1 MPVKAKRTP
10 GNIIFF
16 IGIFLGL
23 TLAVLSI
30 WAALEVQ
37 AYYYTGETF
46 EAFNG
51 LNCPLLMT
59 RSETGVV
66 TATFDNPGDE
76 EIQPYYKVETSGPIP
91 QEFENQITVPPRS
104 SKSIEWTV
112 GVNDIDLRSFIFSRV
127 EILPS
132 AGHRSRQAICGIPV
146 LNIPGATGEQV
157 YIVTL
162 LVSLFAIAIGFTWW
176 SRTAGENTSAN
187 LIHAMQALGVSVLAA
202 MFFAFTGWTLVGL
215 IFSVI
220 AVLLLFIILRFA
232 VG

>member
-1 MPVKAKRTP
+1 MSFKAKQTP

-16 IGIFLGL
+16 IGIFSGL
-23 TLAVLSI
+23 ALAVLAI

-51 LNCPLLMT
+51 LHCPLLMT
-59 RSETGVV
+59 RSETGTITVS
-66 TATFDNPGDE
+66 FDNPSDE

-91 QEFENQITVPPRS
+91 QQFENQIVVPPHS
-104 SKSIEWTV
+104 SKNIEWTV

-132 AGHRSRQAICGIPV
+132 AGHGSRQAICGIPV

-157 YIVTL
+157 FIFTL
-162 LVSLFAIAIGFTWW
+162 LLSLSAIAIGFTWW
-176 SRTAGENTSAN
+176 SRSVDKNTSAN
-187 LIHAMQALGVSVLAA
+187 MIHSMQALGVSVLAA
-202 MFFAFTGWTLVGL
+202 MLFAFIGWTLVGL
-215 IFSVI
+215 IFSII
-220 AVLLLFIILRFA
+220 AILLLFIILRFA